1 MRWRHAGLGETPRP
15 LVVHVLQL
23 SGDYLNALQN
33 TEFVTLRNAR
43 PACHFFAR
51 FRSRWG
57 LVLVCAVQK
66 TAHHR
71 AVWEPRASQPASQS
85 AIFERDAACSAT
97 AHLCLRISTSLL
109 LESTRRCTPCAPP
122 IAVHQMCGNRSFGAK
137 AAHLGYELVPVGTIL
152 FMRRCFRSSSSC
164 SSCGSHRSS
173 VAVRSCTERQN
184 RAYSLSVMRGH
195 QPQIGFGFN
204 LMSTFKLILGASR
217 HRLSRKFWKFASTH
231 GSRCD
236 RAPEPAS

>member
-1 MRWRHAGLGETPRP
+1 MLSRTPNSSPYETPAPRATSSRASDPAGAWSWCALCKRP
-15 LVVHVLQL
+15 
-23 SGDYLNALQN
+23 
-33 TEFVTLRNAR
+33 RI
-43 PACHFFAR
+43 
-51 FRSRWG
+51 
-57 LVLVCAVQK
+57 
-66 TAHHR
+66 TAG
-71 AVWEPRASQPASQS
+71 AVWEPRASQPVNQS

-122 IAVHQMCGNRSFGAK
+122 IAVHQMCGNRSFGAN

-152 FMRRCFRSSSSC
+152 FMRRCFRSASSC